1 MNHKHVSAALA
12 LTGAGI
18 IVLAGFGE
26 AARVRQAEQ
35 AKRAQIREDAQL
47 DIAAI
52 HNATDVVA
60 QQLVDGKITSLAQ
73 LSQRVNEEIAFQKI
87 VIREETKA

>member
-26 AARVRQAEQ
+26 
-35 AKRAQIREDAQL
+35 
-47 DIAAI
+47 
-52 HNATDVVA
+52 
-60 QQLVDGKITSLAQ
+60 
-73 LSQRVNEEIAFQKI
+73 EIAFQKI
-87 VIREETKA
+87 AIREEINKA

>member
-18 IVLAGFGE
+18 IVLA
-26 AARVRQAEQ
+26 
-35 AKRAQIREDAQL
+35 
-47 DIAAI
+47 
-52 HNATDVVA
+52 

-73 LSQRVNEEIAFQKI
+73 FSQRVNEEIAFQKI
-87 VIREETKA
+87 AIREETEA